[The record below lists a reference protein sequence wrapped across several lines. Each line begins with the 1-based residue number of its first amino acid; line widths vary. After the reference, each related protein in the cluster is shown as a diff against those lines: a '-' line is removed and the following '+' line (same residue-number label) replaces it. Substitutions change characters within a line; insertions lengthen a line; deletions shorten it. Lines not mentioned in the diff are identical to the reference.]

1 VIHQN
6 ATILLEVEMKLLLVG
21 IVALLAF
28 TSCAPD
34 LNRPTLRPVIIKLS
48 EPAKVGETVTIQGRY
63 LGSKENGVVLFNA
76 DSSGATGV
84 SSASTDVVSWSAS
97 EIQVRVPL
105 NTRPGGNFI
114 FVSVGGV
121 LSNGMAYSITK

>member
-1 VIHQN
+1 
-6 ATILLEVEMKLLLVG
+6 MKLLLVG

-28 TSCAPD
+28 TACTPD

-76 DSSGATGV
+76 DSNGATGV
-84 SSASTDVVSWSAS
+84 SSAVSDVVSWSAS